1 MKKQL
6 ELHNYL
12 KEKRTEKN
20 LSQEQLAKMIGT
32 TRQTIISIEKMQ
44 FNPTTK
50 LAILLSV
57 ALDCKVEDLF
67 YLE

>member
-1 MKKQL
+1 MKQI
-6 ELHNYL
+6 ELNNHL
-12 KEKRTEKN
+12 KEKRAEKK
-20 LSQEQLAKMIGT
+20 LSQEELAHLIGT
-32 TRQTIISIEKMQ
+32 TRQTIIAIEKKQ

-67 YLE
+67 YLK

>member
-1 MKKQL
+1 MKKL
-6 ELHNYL
+6 ELSNKL
-12 KEKRTEKN
+12 KETRVAKD
-20 LSQEQLAKMIGT
+20 LSQEELARMIGT
-32 TRQTIISIEKMQ
+32 TRQTIISIEKKQ

-50 LAILLSV
+50 LAILLSI

>member
-1 MKKQL
+1 MKKL
-6 ELHNYL
+6 ELNNKL
-12 KEKRTEKN
+12 KETRVAKN
-20 LSQEQLAKMIGT
+20 LSQEELARMIGT
-32 TRQTIISIEKMQ
+32 TRQTIISIEKKQ

-50 LAILLSV
+50 LAILLSI

>member
-1 MKKQL
+1 MKKL
-6 ELHNYL
+6 DLNNCL

-20 LSQEQLAKMIGT
+20 LSQEQLAQMIGT
-32 TRQTIISIEKMQ
+32 TRQTIIAIEKKQ

>member
-1 MKKQL
+1 MKQI
-6 ELHNYL
+6 ELNNHL
-12 KEKRTEKN
+12 KEKRAEKK
-20 LSQEQLAKMIGT
+20 LSQEELAHLIGT
-32 TRQTIISIEKMQ
+32 TRQTIIAIEKKQ

-50 LAILLSV
+50 LAILLSL

>member
-1 MKKQL
+1 MKQI
-6 ELHNYL
+6 ELNNHL
-12 KEKRTEKN
+12 KEKRAEKK
-20 LSQEQLAKMIGT
+20 LSQEELAHMIGT
-32 TRQTIISIEKMQ
+32 TRQTIIAIEKKQ

-50 LAILLSV
+50 LAILLSL

>member
-1 MKKQL
+1 MNKL
-6 ELHNYL
+6 ELNNNL
-12 KEKRTEKN
+12 KQRRLEKN
-20 LSQEQLAKMIGT
+20 LSQEELARLVGT
-32 TRQTIISIEKMQ
+32 TRQTIIAIEKKQ

-50 LAILLSV
+50 LSILLSL

>member
-1 MKKQL
+1 MKKL
-6 ELHNYL
+6 ELNNKL
-12 KEKRTEKN
+12 KEVRQSKN
-20 LSQEQLAKMIGT
+20 LSQEELARLIGT
-32 TRQTIISIEKMQ
+32 TRQTIISIEKKQ

-67 YLE
+67 FLE

>member
-1 MKKQL
+1 MKTLNLNNKLREVRQS
-6 ELHNYL
+6 
-12 KEKRTEKN
+12 KN
-20 LSQEQLAKMIGT
+20 LSQEELARLIGT
-32 TRQTIISIEKMQ
+32 TRQTIISIEKKQ

>member
-1 MKKQL
+1 MKSL
-6 ELHNYL
+6 ELNNRL
-12 KEKRTEKN
+12 KERRTEKG
-20 LSQEQLAKMIGT
+20 LSQEELAKLIGT
-32 TRQTIISIEKMQ
+32 TRQTIISIEKKQ

>member
-1 MKKQL
+1 MKKL
-6 ELHNYL
+6 ELNNKL
-12 KEKRTEKN
+12 KEKRQEKN
-20 LSQEQLAKMIGT
+20 LSQEQLARLIGT
-32 TRQTIISIEKMQ
+32 TRQTIIAIEKKQ

>member
-1 MKKQL
+1 MKPL
-6 ELHNYL
+6 ELNNHL
-12 KEKRTEKN
+12 KERRSEKG
-20 LSQEQLAKMIGT
+20 LSQEELAKLVGT
-32 TRQTIISIEKMQ
+32 TRQTIISIEKKQ

-67 YLE
+67 YLK

>member
-1 MKKQL
+1 MFFIVY
-6 ELHNYL
+6 N
-12 KEKRTEKN
+12 
-20 LSQEQLAKMIGT
+20 
-32 TRQTIISIEKMQ
+32 ISIEKKQ

-57 ALDCKVEDLF
+57 ALDCHVEDLF

>member
-1 MKKQL
+1 MKKL
-6 ELHNYL
+6 ELNNKL
-12 KEKRTEKN
+12 KETRVAKN
-20 LSQEQLAKMIGT
+20 LSQEELARMIGT
-32 TRQTIISIEKMQ
+32 TRQTIISIEKKQ

-50 LAILLSV
+50 LAILLAV